1 MRSNILKLKPHQA
14 KAQNRAVL
22 VRFLLHSARAAKGWL
37 RENTVSGNR
46 KELQMRRAL
55 RFRISGITEGIP
67 TLQVAEVLDLSLGGA
82 VVKHQRMFEPQRPCF
97 LQLATTGNV
106 STIRCRIA
114 HSRASGTG
122 PDGEQY
128 HQTMLEFRNP
138 TAAAKKLLK
147 TLIQSFGSHGGWEIA
162 GP

>member
-1 MRSNILKLKPHQA
+1 
-14 KAQNRAVL
+14 
-22 VRFLLHSARAAKGWL
+22 
-37 RENTVSGNR
+37 
-46 KELQMRRAL
+46 MRRAL